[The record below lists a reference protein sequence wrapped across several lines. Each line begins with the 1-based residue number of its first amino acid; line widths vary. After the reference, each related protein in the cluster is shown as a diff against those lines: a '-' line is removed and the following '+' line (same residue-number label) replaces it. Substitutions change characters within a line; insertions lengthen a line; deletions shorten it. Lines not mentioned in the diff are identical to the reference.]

1 MPKAGCGAPQTGV
14 AFLPQLDGCYT
25 GRWGELAPE
34 EENNVPSVLPGWS
47 PDLERSFKELLY
59 RFLEEVH
66 STKAALYL
74 LSGDGRFLLVT
85 QYGFGRRDLL
95 AAEFPA
101 RAPMVQLARHLRN
114 RVKSYN
120 DPDAAGEVA
129 EYLEGAGTA
138 RLLLVPLYA
147 GSRLLGLVD
156 ARDKGRKKPFT
167 GADEE
172 AAATI
177 GKALVG
183 LLRETGL
190 YSDLEESGPEPVEG
204 IVQEEPVA
212 PKIRETSGLGPRAM
226 ETLLETMET
235 LAGLDGVGGV
245 ALTLAGENR
254 VHTAVRAG
262 ASLREDE
269 VAALRSHHRGMLG
282 DRLAGLTLRDWVV
295 EAGGVTGDR
304 GSPREIAASAI
315 VLEEDGW
322 ALCASVLASLGSV
335 SAPRVL
341 NLLRAQAKLLSRAET
356 GTRRW
361 RRLARLLLEPGEARY
376 PELVAHSEAVSR
388 IAWRLSIAMGE
399 DDETVEAAAVA
410 GLLHDVGLRELDY
423 ETLYKHPN
431 PGPMERRVY
440 TRHPLLGEQI
450 LNRAGLSMVA
460 HAVRHHHERWDG
472 GGYPDRLQAGAIP
485 LLSRIVHVAE
495 VYDVLTSDTSYRRPV
510 GRGEA
515 LGILRSAA
523 GHQFDPDIVLALEGV
538 V

>member
-1 MPKAGCGAPQTGV
+1 MAPG
-14 AFLPQLDGCYT
+14 
-25 GRWGELAPE
+25 
-34 EENNVPSVLPGWS
+34 EENNVTSVLPGWS

-114 RVKSYN
+114 RAKSYN
-120 DPDAAGEVA
+120 GPDAAGEVA

-172 AAATI
+172 AAAAI

-190 YSDLEESGPEPVEG
+190 YPDLEESGPAPVEG
-204 IVQEEPVA
+204 IVQEEQPVE
-212 PKIRETSGLGPRAM
+212 PKLRETCGLDPRGM
-226 ETLLETMET
+226 ESLLETVET

-245 ALTLAGENR
+245 ALTLASENH

-269 VAALRSHHRGMLG
+269 VEALRNHHKGMLG
-282 DRLAGLTLRDWVV
+282 ERLAGLTLRDWVV
-295 EAGGVTGDR
+295 EAGGVTGDP

-315 VLEEDGW
+315 LLEEDGW

-341 NLLRAQAKLLSRAET
+341 NLLRAQARLLGRNAT

-399 DDETVEAAAVA
+399 DEETVEAAAVA

-423 ETLYKHPN
+423 ESLYKHPN

-440 TRHPLLGEQI
+440 TRHPLIGEQI
-450 LNRAGLSMVA
+450 LNRAGLSIIA

-472 GGYPDRLQAGAIP
+472 GGYPDRLQAGSIP

-523 GHQFDPDIVLALEGV
+523 GHQFDPEIVLALDGV

>member
-1 MPKAGCGAPQTGV
+1 MT
-14 AFLPQLDGCYT
+14 
-25 GRWGELAPE
+25 
-34 EENNVPSVLPGWS
+34 SVLPGWS
-47 PDLERSFKELLY
+47 PDLERRFKELLY

-74 LSGDGRFLLVT
+74 LAGDGTFLLVT

-101 RAPMVQLARHLRN
+101 RAPMVQLARQLRN
-114 RVKSYN
+114 RAKSYN
-120 DPDAAGEVA
+120 GPDAAGEVS

-147 GSRLLGLVD
+147 GSQLLGLVD

-183 LLRETGL
+183 LLKETGL
-190 YSDLEESGPEPVEG
+190 YPDLDDFNPPPVEG

-212 PKIRETSGLGPRAM
+212 PKVHEPCGLDPRSM
-226 ETLLETMET
+226 EVLLETMET
-235 LAGLDGVGGV
+235 LAGLEGIGGV
-245 ALTLAGENR
+245 ALTLAGEDR

-262 ASLREDE
+262 TSLREDE
-269 VAALRSHHRGMLG
+269 VEALRSHHKGMLG
-282 DRLAGLTLRDWVV
+282 ERLAGLTLRDWVV
-295 EAGGVTGDR
+295 EAGGVTGDSGR
-304 GSPREIAASAI
+304 PREIAASAI
-315 VLEEDGW
+315 LLEQKGW
-322 ALCASVLASLGSV
+322 ALCGSVLASLGSS
-335 SAPRVL
+335 SATKVL
-341 NLLRAQAKLLSRAET
+341 NVLRTQAQQLSRNAI

-361 RRLARLLLEPGEARY
+361 RRLARLLLEPGETRY

-399 DDETVEAAAVA
+399 DDETVEAATVA
-410 GLLHDVGLRELDY
+410 GLLHDVGFRELDY
-423 ETLYKHPN
+423 ESLYKHPD

-440 TRHPLLGEQI
+440 TRHPLMGEQI
-450 LNRAGLSMVA
+450 LNRAGLPIVA

-472 GGYPDRLQAGAIP
+472 GGYPDRLGAGSIP
-485 LLSRIVHVAE
+485 LLSRIIHVAE
-495 VYDVLTSDTSYRRPV
+495 VYDVLTSDSSYRRPV
-510 GRGEA
+510 GRSEA
-515 LGILRSAA
+515 LGVLRSAA
-523 GHQFDPDIVLALEGV
+523 GHQFDPEIVRALDGV